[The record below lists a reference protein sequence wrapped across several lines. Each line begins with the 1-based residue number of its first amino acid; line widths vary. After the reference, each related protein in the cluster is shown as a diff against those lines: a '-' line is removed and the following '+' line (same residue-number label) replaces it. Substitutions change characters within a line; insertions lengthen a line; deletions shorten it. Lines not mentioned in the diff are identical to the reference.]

1 MENEQIE
8 AIIVED
14 HLSVRKGLE
23 LPLRREELRVAGV
36 AGELEEARSLLSRRR
51 YDVTLIDVQ
60 LGRQRS
66 TGLVRE
72 LLQRDP
78 DAAIVIYTGLSRHD
92 DALEE
97 AAHIGT
103 RGFVLKSSPPVCLI
117 EALRCVA
124 AGGSY
129 VDPALAESLSVDA
142 ELSRLDRLSPREGE
156 ILGLLADGLTGQ
168 ESPIGS
174 PSPRDRAHARAQRD
188 QQARGDDPGAGGG
201 AGCAW
206 TLGRVPSLTER
217 RSAGSPR
224 PLSRRARARALPGL
238 LLSASDTRIPA
249 NCSPP
254 RWSRPHW
261 SRRPRRHT
269 PARGNCPS

>member
-8 AIIVED
+8 VIIVED

-23 LPLRREELRVAGV
+23 LLLRREELRVAGV

-168 ESPIGS
+168 GIADRLSLSPETVRTHVRNATSKLGATT
-174 PSPRDRAHARAQRD
+174 RV
-188 QQARGDDPGAGGG
+188 QAVALAVRG
-201 AGCAW
+201 
-206 TLGRVPSLTER
+206 
-217 RSAGSPR
+217 RSAAFHP
-224 PLSRRARARALPGL
+224 
-238 LLSASDTRIPA
+238 
-249 NCSPP
+249 
-254 RWSRPHW
+254 
-261 SRRPRRHT
+261 
-269 PARGNCPS
+269 